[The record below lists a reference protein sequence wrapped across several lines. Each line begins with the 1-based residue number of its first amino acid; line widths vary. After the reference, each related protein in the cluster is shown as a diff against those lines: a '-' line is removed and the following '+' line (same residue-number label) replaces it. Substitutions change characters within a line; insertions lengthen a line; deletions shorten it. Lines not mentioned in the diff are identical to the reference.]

1 MAKLLELLHSTRQ
14 YKMLE
19 YKAQTVHSFMD
30 GYGIKADR
38 KIV

>member
-1 MAKLLELLHSTRQ
+1 
-14 YKMLE
+14 MLE